1 MSGGKII
8 TLKIDERDCG
18 AGEEQTILE
27 VARENGIAIPTLC
40 HLAGLHPVGACRLCI
55 VEVAGSHRPL
65 PACVTKVS
73 EGMVV
78 RTQTPALLEQRRL
91 LLEMILSEG
100 NHVCAVCVVNGHCEL
115 QELALAL
122 GVDHVRLPGLYP
134 PRQVD
139 ASHPR
144 FTLDRNR
151 CVLCTRCVRVCAEV
165 EGAHTW
171 DVMGRGL
178 NSQLIS
184 DLNQPWGEAESCTSC
199 GKCVQVCPTGALF
212 ERGKAGG
219 EMVKRNLRLPLLTAM
234 RNQETEEAGE

>member
-1 MSGGKII
+1 MNSGGKVL

-18 AGEEQTILE
+18 AREEQTILE

-40 HLAGLHPVGACRLCI
+40 HLEGLHPVGACRLCI
-55 VEVAGSHRPL
+55 VEVAGFNRPL
-65 PACVTKVS
+65 PACVTKAG

-78 RTQTPALLEQRRL
+78 RTQSRELRESRRL
-91 LLEMILSEG
+91 ILEMIFSEG

-115 QELALAL
+115 QELALGL
-122 GVDHVRLPGLYP
+122 GMDHIRLPALSPSRG
-134 PRQVD
+134 VD
-139 ASHPR
+139 ASHSR
-144 FTLDRNR
+144 FTLDHNR
-151 CVLCTRCVRVCAEV
+151 CVLCSRCVRVCSEV

-184 DLNQPWGEAESCTSC
+184 DLNQPWGEAQSCTSC

-212 ERGKAGG
+212 EKGKAAG
-219 EMVKRNLRLPLLTAM
+219 EMVKRNLHLPLLTAM
-234 RNQETEEAGE
+234 RRAEEA